1 MKTHATEWEKRFAN
15 DMTEKGLICLR
26 YINSSCNST
35 SKKQTDLKMGRE
47 V

>member
-15 DMTEKGLICLR
+15 YMTDKGLICLR
-26 YINSSCNST
+26 YINSLCNST